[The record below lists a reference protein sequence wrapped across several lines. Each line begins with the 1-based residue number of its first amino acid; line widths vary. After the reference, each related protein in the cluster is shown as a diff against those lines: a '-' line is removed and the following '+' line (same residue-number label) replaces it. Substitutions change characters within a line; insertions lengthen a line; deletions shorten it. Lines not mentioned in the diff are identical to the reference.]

1 MTTPNPLAKT
11 KGAGTTFWMYTGNG
25 DAFANPLSD
34 TDWLRLA
41 MVKDL
46 QPGEMTADA
55 EDDTYLDD
63 EDADWKT
70 TTQGQKSVGD
80 TSATLAWR
88 PGDSGQKKLVQ
99 LFDSGEVCAFRIKY
113 PNGTVDVFRGWLSSL
128 GKTIASKD
136 VMTRTVKISGVGR
149 PYLAEEG
156 TETVSVTGLTVSPAS
171 ASVKVGATTTLTF
184 TVKPD
189 GASDKAIS
197 VHSSDPQTAT
207 VTLNGLVATVKGV
220 KQGSVSIV
228 GMTAD
233 GEFCGCDCGDC
244 QRSRLTGRYSSFAPV
259 MRGFFAGGE
268 HDVSETGHV

>member
-1 MTTPNPLAKT
+1 MTTPNPLEKM
-11 KGAGTTFWMYTGNG
+11 KGAGTTFWMYTGKG

-55 EDDTYLDD
+55 EDDDYLDD
-63 EDADWKT
+63 ENADWKT

-88 PGDSGQKKLVQ
+88 PGDSGQKKLIQ
-99 LFDSGEVCAFRIKY
+99 LFDSGEVRAFRIKY

-128 GKTIASKD
+128 GKTITSKD

-156 TETVSVTGLTVSPAS
+156 SEIVGVTGLTVMPVS
-171 ASVKVGATTTLTF
+171 ASVRVGATTTLTF
-184 TVKPD
+184 STVPED
-189 GASDKAIS
+189 ASDKTVS
-197 VHSSDPQTAT
+197 VASSSPDIAT
-207 VTLNGLVATVKGV
+207 VTLSGMVATVKGM
-220 KQGSVSIV
+220 KAGSTSIV
-228 GMTAD
+228 GMTA
-233 GEFCGCDCGDC
+233 GGAQVAVAGITVNGD
-244 QRSRLTGRYSSFAPV
+244 
-259 MRGFFAGGE
+259 
-268 HDVSETGHV
+268 

>member
-46 QPGEMTADA
+46 QPGEMTA
-55 EDDTYLDD
+55 
-63 EDADWKT
+63 
-70 TTQGQKSVGD
+70 VGD

-156 TETVSVTGLTVSPAS
+156 TETVSVTGLTLAPAS
-171 ASVKVGATTTLTF
+171 ASVKVRATTTLTF

-233 GEFCGCDCGDC
+233 GNFVAVAAVTV
-244 QRSRLTGRYSSFAPV
+244 SA
-259 MRGFFAGGE
+259 AG
-268 HDVSETGHV
+268 